1 MSKKHKKVISLLVTV
16 LMLSM
21 LFTAVSVSQAAK
33 RVNLLL
39 WTGYPEM
46 VPFYE
51 KVAKDYE
58 DLHPDVKIDVAAFGL
73 RDFER
78 KLSMAIPSGTES
90 DIMQVST
97 YAIRKFVEA
106 GYIPKNPPS
115 INTFL
120 KSGAFRTY
128 IVQGNIYKEDFY
140 GLPIYQG
147 MKVMYWNKTMFAEAG
162 LTHSPKTW
170 EELINYSQKLAKY
183 DGRGNLVRSGISLRL
198 SGAGSGVAEKWWCFL
213 ISAGR
218 TVVEETPNGK
228 YHNGYNNE
236 AGRDA
241 LKLYIDLL
249 YKYGVDNYTIK
260 HDAEAFALE
269 KTAMFEREGWVVGY
283 IKEHAPEMQYD
294 TALLPRYRR
303 AGTVGGWENLFVS
316 KSCKDPEVAWDFV
329 QFMEKP
335 EYMKHLL
342 LEIGWQPCRID
353 VDYEDIYKIVPQ
365 YRALMEVPEG
375 YLVLAYPP
383 IKPVDEIYTKLAE
396 RLVAAYLRKDLLDN
410 PRGLAKVIADA
421 AEETDSILKEAGLYG
436 VE

>member
-1 MSKKHKKVISLLVTV
+1 MSKKHKKARSLLISV
-16 LMLSM
+16 LMLGM
-21 LFTAVSVSQAAK
+21 LLTAVSACQAAK
-33 RVNLLL
+33 RVNLLI
-39 WTGYPEM
+39 WSGYPEM
-46 VPFYE
+46 APFYE

-58 DLHPDVKIDVAAFGL
+58 NLHPGVKIDVAAFGL

-106 GYIPKNPPS
+106 EYIPKNPPQ

-120 KSGAFRTY
+120 KSGAFCTY

-147 MKVMYWNKTMFAEAG
+147 MKVMYWNKTMFAETG
-162 LTHSPKTW
+162 LTHSPQTW
-170 EELINYSQKLAKY
+170 EELINYPQKLAKY
-183 DGRGNLVRSGISLRL
+183 DDRGGLVRSGISLRL
-198 SGAGSGVAEKWWCFL
+198 SGGGSGVAEKWWCFL
-213 ISAGR
+213 ISAGG
-218 TVVEETPNGK
+218 TIVKESPNGK

-236 AGRDA
+236 AGKDA

-249 YKYGVDNYTIK
+249 YKYCVDSHTIK
-260 HDAEAFALE
+260 HDAEAFALG

-283 IKEHAPEMQYD
+283 MKEHAPKVQYD

-316 KSCKDPEVAWDFV
+316 KSCKNPEVAWDFI
-329 QFMEKP
+329 QFMEK
-335 EYMKHLL
+335 EKYMKYLL

-353 VDYEDIYKIVPQ
+353 VDYENIYKIVPQ
-365 YRALMEVPEG
+365 YRALMEVPEE

-396 RLVAAYLRKDLLDN
+396 RLIAAYLRKDLLDN
-410 PRGLAKVIADA
+410 PEGITKVIEKA
-421 AEETDSILKEAGLYG
+421 AKETDEILKEAGLYG
-436 VE
+436 VK

>member
-1 MSKKHKKVISLLVTV
+1 MKRKCKKMGSLVMGI
-16 LMLSM
+16 LMLCA
-21 LFTAVSVSQAAK
+21 LFSAVGVSQAAK
-33 RVNLLL
+33 GVNLLL

-58 DLHPDVKIDVAAFGL
+58 NLHPGVRIDVAAFGL

-97 YAIRKFVEA
+97 YAIRKFVEG
-106 GYIPKNPPS
+106 GYIPKNPPR
-115 INTFL
+115 INAFL
-120 KSGAFRTY
+120 KGGAFQKY
-128 IVQGNIYKEDFY
+128 IVQGNIYKGDFY

-162 LTHSPKTW
+162 LTHSPRTW
-170 EELINYSQKLAKY
+170 EELIDYSQKLAKY
-183 DGRGNLVRSGISLRL
+183 DERGNLVRSGISLRL
-198 SGAGSGVAEKWWCFL
+198 SGGGSGVAEKWWCFL
-213 ISAGR
+213 ISAGG
-218 TVVEETPNGK
+218 TVVEETPEGK
-228 YHNGYNNE
+228 YHNGYDNE

-249 YKYGVDNYTIK
+249 YKYRVDNHTIK

-283 IKEHAPEMQYD
+283 MKEHAPGVQYD

-316 KSCKDPEVAWDFV
+316 KSCKNPEVAWDFI

-335 EYMKHLL
+335 EYVKYLL

-396 RLVAAYLRKDLLDN
+396 RLVTAFTRKDLLDN
-410 PRGLAKVIADA
+410 PEGIAKVISEA
-421 AEETDSILKEAGLYG
+421 AKETDEILKEAGLYG
-436 VE
+436 EK